1 MKPTNRQHI
10 LAICEHVIR
19 RAKNMSYHVVH
30 ACQRATR
37 QRKNKPEILG
47 TATVACLRI
56 WWPVR
61 TEGAAATPFPHWAKE
76 MAKIPHRLE
85 KQTHKVGDRL
95 GRERK

>member
-1 MKPTNRQHI
+1 MKPAAPW
-10 LAICEHVIR
+10 LMHV
-19 RAKNMSYHVVH
+19 
-30 ACQRATR
+30 CQLATR

-76 MAKIPHRLE
+76 MAKTPTDWKSRRTSGGIALAV
-85 KQTHKVGDRL
+85 KGNDGKTAV
-95 GRERK
+95 